1 MPMVRTLASRTTANV
16 SASIASSD
24 SPCSKRLLNSAVLA
38 WSSASESAF
47 ICASKALTARA
58 VRRRRATS
66 RSLPSIMVLRNAIGL
81 LGYDSYPGYGARRTV
96 ESWSD
101 ITVRAGRE
109 DVNDPA
115 PACGGIRNVNDPSRI
130 HFDVGGGDKLGVASL
145 NLADRLGVRN
155 LLIKRREYQDRR
167 SVHRVTGRFGTALVG
182 DIDVPTLIERNAE
195 RRDHLVLGGDREAR
209 GDVGRRGRRFRRR
222 RRLGR
227 GRRRWKRERLDG
239 SALDVGYVKVTIG
252 INGDAARQL

>member
-81 LGYDSYPGYGARRTV
+81 LGYDSYPG
-96 ESWSD
+96 
-101 ITVRAGRE
+101 
-109 DVNDPA
+109 
-115 PACGGIRNVNDPSRI
+115 CGGIRNVNDPSRI

-209 GDVGRRGRRFRRR
+209 GDVDWRGRRFRRR